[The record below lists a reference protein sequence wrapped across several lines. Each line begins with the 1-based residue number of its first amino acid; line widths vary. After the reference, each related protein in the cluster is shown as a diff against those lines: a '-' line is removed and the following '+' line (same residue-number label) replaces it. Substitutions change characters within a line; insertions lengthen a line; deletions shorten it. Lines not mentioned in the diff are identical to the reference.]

1 MAYTTINKPS
11 DYFNTI
17 LYTGD
22 NSSPRTITGVGFQPD
37 MNWSKIRSES
47 NDHWVSDAVRGANK
61 IIRPNG
67 TDDELVNGSGGYISS
82 FNSDGYVIASGSAN
96 NNNFNKSSGT
106 MVSWNWKAGTSFTN
120 DASGT
125 GIGSIDSAGSFNNDS
140 GFSIVSYTG
149 TGTAGT
155 IKHGLSTAPSMI
167 IAKMRN
173 SAEDWGVY
181 HKSLGASKYI
191 NLNTTNAVESSTSR
205 WNGVEPTSSVFSVNN
220 HAAINGSSNTYIAY
234 CFAEKKGFS
243 KFGSYTGVNSI
254 TDNSFIYLGFSPAW
268 VMIKK
273 TNGTNDWGIFD
284 NKRNSFNP
292 TGLALD
298 ASNSNAESVNG
309 TIDMLSNGFKVR
321 SDSGLTGDGEY
332 IYMAFAEAPLV
343 GSNNVPCTAR

>member
-106 MVSWNWKAGTSFTN
+106 MVSWNWKANGAGVSNTDGDITSTV
-120 DASGT
+120 
-125 GIGSIDSAGSFNNDS
+125 SANTTS

-149 TGTAGT
+149 TGSEAT
-155 IKHGLSTAPSMI
+155 IGHGLGVTPKIVFFKRLDSTTNWVVQTPILGNRVQLVLNDTSTSNTDS
-167 IAKMRN
+167 R
-173 SAEDWGVY
+173 
-181 HKSLGASKYI
+181 LGASD
-191 NLNTTNAVESSTSR
+191 NWSN
-205 WNGVEPTSSVFSVNN
+205 SVFTVGTYGDMNAS
-220 HAAINGSSNTYIAY
+220 GGTYIAY
-234 CFAEKKGFS
+234 CFAEKTGYS
-243 KFGSYTGVNSI
+243 KFGSYTGAGSNFP
-254 TDNSFIYLGFSPAW
+254 FIYTGFKPAF
-268 VMIKK
+268 VMFKNTSSALFWQIHDSARDPF
-273 TNGTNDWGIFD
+273 NEVQ
-284 NKRNSFNP
+284 KRLAANSS
-292 TGLALD
+292 D
-298 ASNSNAESVNG
+298 AEGSGSIP
-309 TIDMLSNGFKVR
+309 IDFLSNGIKLR
-321 SDSGLTGDGEY
+321 TTATTWNESGSNF
-332 IYMAFAEAPLV
+332 IYMAFAEEPLV
-343 GSNNVPCTAR
+343 GDNPATAR